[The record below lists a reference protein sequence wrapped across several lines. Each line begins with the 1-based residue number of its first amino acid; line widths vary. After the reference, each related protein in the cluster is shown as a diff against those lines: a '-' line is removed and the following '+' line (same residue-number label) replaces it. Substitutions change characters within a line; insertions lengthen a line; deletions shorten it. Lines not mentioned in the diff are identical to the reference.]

1 MVVSIVMEAVMDTSE
16 FPNDETGVGPWVVEL
31 KVAGCTIRRR
41 AERRRHLLDPRRE
54 LQPCSP
60 A

>member
-1 MVVSIVMEAVMDTSE
+1 MDTSE
-16 FPNDETGVGPWVVEL
+16 FPDDQETGSGPWVVEL

-54 LQPCSP
+54 LQPSGP

>member
-1 MVVSIVMEAVMDTSE
+1 MDTYE